1 MQRSPIPISS
11 ATLPTGTKHGWTRE
25 EPRNDENRELL
36 AQDPAPLELLR
47 RDAAAGRL
55 DLDPLLARVTESARA
70 LTGASG
76 AALALW
82 SQGLFI
88 CRARSGDPAPE
99 LGAKLSPDSGLSGEC
114 LRSAEPVRCD
124 DTATDS
130 RVDADVCQ
138 ELGLRSL
145 LAVPLL
151 GSNGVLGLL
160 EVFSGR
166 PHAFATTDVDVLQQ
180 LAEIVVTGREGASTS
195 VASPDPPVA
204 VSGLAKKPEKRKA
217 ASPAEIVKRFQPA
230 QKFIAWLLREEG
242 QRTRLAVLGL
252 VAAAILTWL
261 GWVLSRPDGA
271 MGRHNRSQA
280 PVTASAMINP
290 TPVPLDGSNPNTDS
304 ITNKPDPRQATTLEI
319 TALNVVHRAAKV
331 QPLSK
336 GDGGPQP
343 AATDHALPARIPA
356 EEAVAPPPSEIL
368 TGSSTDPVQSLGG
381 VLAKSAEIPRNSV
394 RVSQGVVPGVLIRK
408 VMPVY
413 PNDAPRQAGKQ
424 TVVLDFVIDEQG
436 RVQNIKLVSGA
447 PLFSRAA
454 QTAVSQWKYRPYQ
467 LNGQPVPMD
476 TTVSINFSAP

>member
-11 ATLPTGTKHGWTRE
+11 ASLPAGTKHGWTPE
-25 EPRNDENRELL
+25 EASNHE
-36 AQDPAPLELLR
+36 DPVLEAVDLKPIELLR
-47 RDAAAGRL
+47 QDAAAGRV
-55 DLDPLLARVTESARA
+55 DLDPLLAKVTESART

-124 DTATDS
+124 DTATDA

-166 PHAFATTDVDVLQQ
+166 PHAFATTDVDLLQQ
-180 LAEIVVTGREGASTS
+180 LADIVVIGREGSSTS
-195 VASPDPPVA
+195 AVSAYPPVA
-204 VSGLAKKPEKRKA
+204 VSGIAKEKPKTVSA
-217 ASPAEIVKRFQPA
+217 AEIVRRFQPA
-230 QKFIAWLLREEG
+230 QKIIAWLLREEG

-252 VAAAILTWL
+252 LAAAILTWL

-271 MGRHNRSQA
+271 MGRQNHSQA
-280 PVTASAMINP
+280 PIAANAMINP
-290 TPVPLDGSNPNTDS
+290 TSAPLDGSNPDAGS

-319 TALNVVHRAAKV
+319 TALNVVHRASEV
-331 QPLSK
+331 QSLSK
-336 GDGGPQP
+336 GGGGSRSAPPEHAAP
-343 AATDHALPARIPA
+343 APSAV
-356 EEAVAPPPSEIL
+356 EEATAPAPNDIL
-368 TGSSTDPVQSLGG
+368 SGSSADPVQSLGN
-381 VLAKSAEIPRNSV
+381 VLANSAELPHNSV

-408 VMPVY
+408 VMPIY
-413 PNDAPRQAGKQ
+413 PADAPRQSSGKQ
-424 TVVLDFVIDEQG
+424 TVVLDFLIDEQG
-436 RVQNIKLVSGA
+436 RVQDIKLVSGA
-447 PLFSRAA
+447 PLFARAA
-454 QTAVSQWKYRPYQ
+454 QAAVSQWRYRPYQ
-467 LNGQPVPMD
+467 LNGQPVAMH
-476 TTVSINFSAP
+476 TTVSINFSGQ